1 MDGGEVSIDGARF
14 GGKGRLQRVAQ
25 ARLSAHVVETQIADD
40 DAIVNVRHRLPVE
53 PALGEV
59 LEQSAY
65 RRSRF
70 VYLSDVMETNVPFE
84 PRAVKDVSQPTSRV
98 VTLEHQYALA
108 RRFGEQRRSAQ
119 STDARANDNRVER

>member
-14 GGKGRLQRVAQ
+14 GGKGRLQFVAQ
-25 ARLSAHVVETQIADD
+25 TRLPTHVVETQIADD
-40 DAIVNVRHRLPVE
+40 DAIVDVRHGLPVE

-59 LEQSAY
+59 LEQRAY

-70 VYLSDVMETNVPFE
+70 VYLPDVMEADVPFKARSME
-84 PRAVKDVSQPTSRV
+84 DVSKPTGRV
-98 VTLEHQYALA
+98 VTLEHQYPLA
-108 RRFGEQRRSAQ
+108 RRFGEQRRGAQ

>member
-25 ARLSAHVVETQIADD
+25 TRLPTHVVETQIADD
-40 DAIVNVRHRLPVE
+40 DAIVDVGHGLPVE

-59 LEQSAY
+59 LEQRAY

-70 VYLSDVMETNVPFE
+70 VYLPDVMEADVPFKA
-84 PRAVKDVSQPTSRV
+84 RAMEDVSQPTGRV

-108 RRFGEQRRSAQ
+108 CRFGEQRRGAQ
-119 STDARANDNRVER
+119 SADARANDNRVER